1 MNVIS
6 GSNWMNEMNGINGMN
21 GIMGIRGV
29 GGLVVFG
36 KKSLSGGPGELA
48 QEAQIVFAEEANI
61 IHAVF

>member
-1 MNVIS
+1 
-6 GSNWMNEMNGINGMN
+6 MNEMNGINGMN

-48 QEAQIVFAEEANI
+48 QEAQIIFAEEANI